1 MPRLHPREAIVSS
14 AENDLRGVL
23 FEWADRHP
31 DLTSA
36 EYLKVV
42 LGISNE
48 TVQLLLKTEI
58 RLERHGNADTP
69 GGLE

>member
-1 MPRLHPREAIVSS
+1 MPRLHPREALVSS
-14 AENDLRGVL
+14 AENDLRIAL
-23 FEWADRHP
+23 FAWADQHP

-36 EYLKVV
+36 EYLKIV

-48 TVQLLLKTEI
+48 TVQSLLKAEI